1 MILFQIMLSHV
12 TVIEFSF
19 SFIINSILMK
29 IKLLK
34 YKCFN
39 ESEVHFN
46 IKCIIIFIM
55 FQFMCTYST
64 LFCIKVPK
72 ETQTTTLNNLISTQ
86 IKIIVFLR
94 KKSFLGIISCC
105 VIYFLPI
112 SDQEMIA
119 FLNFV
124 SCLVDGIKKKSE

>member
-1 MILFQIMLSHV
+1 
-12 TVIEFSF
+12 
-19 SFIINSILMK
+19 
-29 IKLLK
+29 
-34 YKCFN
+34 
-39 ESEVHFN
+39 
-46 IKCIIIFIM
+46 M

-112 SDQEMIA
+112 SDQKMIA